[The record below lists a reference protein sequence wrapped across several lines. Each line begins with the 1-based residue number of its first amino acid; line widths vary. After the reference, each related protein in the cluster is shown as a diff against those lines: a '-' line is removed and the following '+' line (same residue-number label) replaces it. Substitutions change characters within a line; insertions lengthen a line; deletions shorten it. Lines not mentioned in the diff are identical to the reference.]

1 MEWEK
6 TKFGLLS
13 AAGGVVVL
21 AIIAFTWD
29 GWVTTGIAEDGE
41 EDRSKCCWGERPLYR
56 KAELGDHAG

>member
-1 MEWEK
+1 MDREK

-29 GWVTTGIAEDGE
+29 GWVTTGTAEDG
-41 EDRSKCCWGERPLYR
+41 
-56 KAELGDHAG
+56 

>member
-1 MEWEK
+1 MDREK

-29 GWVTTGIAEDGE
+29 GWVTTGIAEDG
-41 EDRSKCCWGERPLYR
+41 
-56 KAELGDHAG
+56 